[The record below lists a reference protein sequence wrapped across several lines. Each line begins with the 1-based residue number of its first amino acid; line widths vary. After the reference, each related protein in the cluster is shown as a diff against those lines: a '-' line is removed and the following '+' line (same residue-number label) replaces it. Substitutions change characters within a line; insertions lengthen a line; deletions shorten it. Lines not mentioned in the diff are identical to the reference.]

1 MTKEILYNFLN
12 KRYSL
17 KNLSN
22 EDFEEIVSL
31 LAEELEKVTYFNFYT
46 DEKLKKDWKDLCEWT
61 TKENYINST
70 SRVGMKLCE
79 HFFPN
84 FYDIEN
90 NKGQS
95 FSNLWKKDN
104 LEKILRW
111 NRKSHS
117 TPYLSELKRGIYFC
131 CGLTKN
137 TMYRPQIAK
146 MICDKYSPKKVLDP
160 CAGWG
165 GRMLGV
171 VSSGSEY
178 IAFEPNTKT
187 YNNLVSLSKFLNIE
201 KKVTLICDDAMN
213 MEKYSLSKVD
223 CIITSP
229 PYFDVEIYTHEKTQS
244 IENYDSYQKWSE
256 NFLRGIIHKSLS
268 LLNENGVSCWNVGKV
283 GKKDMNDDVLY
294 YHSQFNFFKKEH
306 FSVIS
311 SKRQSLQKTGSEKS
325 NDDTIL
331 YATVVK

>member
-146 MICDKYSPKKVLDP
+146 MICDRYKPKKVLDP

-178 IAFEPNTKT
+178 IGFEPNTET
-187 YNNLVSLSKFLNIE
+187 YNNLINLSKFLNIE
-201 KKVTLICDDAMN
+201 EKVTLICDDAMN
-213 MEKYSLSKVD
+213 MEKYSLPKVD

-229 PYFDVEIYTHEKTQS
+229 PYFDVEVYTHEKTQS

-256 NFLRGIIHKSLS
+256 NFLRGIIQKSLS
-268 LLNENGVSCWNVGKV
+268 LLNGNGVSCWNVGKV
-283 GKKDMNDDVLY
+283 GKKDMNDDVSF
-294 YHSQFNFFKKEH
+294 YHSQFNFLKKEH

-311 SKRQSLQKTGSEKS
+311 SKRQSLQKIGSEKS
-325 NDDTIL
+325 NDDTVL